1 MFGTLW
7 ICGAFMLH
15 GETTPLDQA
24 LAEEKE
30 ITIACEITVAVPKAS
45 VPVFDSAKEGE
56 EAKGTYHYKLWLPKG
71 YLADPQR
78 RWPCWFIM
86 SPGGNAG
93 MGVMAPK
100 LKSSGYVVVMPQE
113 AKNGPWAPIVGS
125 LLASHDDAVKRVRIQ
140 EGLKFATGF
149 SGGARMSGLLA
160 QMRPGFS
167 GLYLQGAGLPPKG
180 NGYHTAG
187 LTKIPGFAVAM
198 AVGEKDKNLHEV
210 KMVQAALPGV
220 RFLPLS
226 FDGGHQWAPPEMF
239 DKALAWLEQQV
250 YLEGPARPEM
260 KPVYT
265 AYFNQRR
272 SEWAALTSPW
282 ERYRTGD
289 SLLALVRTRNLVAD
303 PAVAPA
309 LREIQMELN
318 RLRSDPAI
326 AREALAADAWRRLE
340 ESQRG
345 ASPQKIAAD
354 ARDFAK
360 RYPGTEAAKKAEA
373 KANTP

>member
-1 MFGTLW
+1 
-7 ICGAFMLH
+7 
-15 GETTPLDQA
+15 
-24 LAEEKE
+24 
-30 ITIACEITVAVPKAS
+30 
-45 VPVFDSAKEGE
+45 
-56 EAKGTYHYKLWLPKG
+56 
-71 YLADPQR
+71 
-78 RWPCWFIM
+78 
-86 SPGGNAG
+86 
-93 MGVMAPK
+93 

-125 LLASHDDAVKRVRIQ
+125 LLASHDDVVKRVRIQ

-160 QMRPGFS
+160 QMRPGFT

-180 NGYHTAG
+180 SGYITAG

-210 KMVQAALPGV
+210 KLVQAALPGV
-220 RFLPLS
+220 KFLPLS
-226 FDGGHQWAPPEMF
+226 FDGGHQWAPAELF

-260 KPVYT
+260 KPVYV
-265 AYFNQRR
+265 AYFKQRQA
-272 SEWAALTSPW
+272 EWAALTSPW

-289 SLLALVRTRNLVAD
+289 ALLAIARARGLAAD

-309 LREIQMELN
+309 LREIQTELT

-326 AREALAADAWRRLE
+326 AKEALAADAWRRLE

-373 KANTP
+373 KAAAP